1 MSLASQTPS
10 LESSAPERS
19 APRSE
24 SFKQIAIIVGV
35 AVLIAVLIYLGGAR
49 RLEKS
54 AIGLDGLGL
63 WLQEN
68 RVETLPLI
76 SQNAEEVGKALRILP
91 IYDVDPSPSSV
102 EEQDYLE
109 NERGAISP
117 RQITAEAIVA
127 KAEAGPTLALLP
139 KWRGGVIDRGRVH
152 PDLLVSQY
160 RMRFFGERPVQ
171 RLPEAGFADYPVV
184 DARTGRALENSA
196 KLYSAQVLS
205 EEMDEICRPLFAIPD
220 RGTLLAD
227 CTGVFFDEEGNDGVE
242 TAPFYLL
249 SDPDLVNNHG
259 LANGANPALALTILR
274 DLADG
279 QPFFIDNEPGAAPR
293 TEEITG
299 RDTRE
304 RTISDLE
311 RFFAYPFSL
320 FWIGAALATGLA
332 LWRGSRR
339 FGRPDEEA
347 EPADAS
353 KRRTIEASQ
362 RILLL
367 AKADRALIDMHVRDR
382 LEALASGLIGP
393 RRKGRSESDDL
404 SALTKFLHR
413 RQPGLSTRLD
423 EAYRAVIDPAVG
435 ERTRFEALGAFESVI
450 QETWHEFG
458 RLAGPARQDRR

>member
-1 MSLASQTPS
+1 MTMANATEAATSGG
-10 LESSAPERS
+10 SSERGAARGDS
-19 APRSE
+19 M
-24 SFKQIAIIVGV
+24 KQIAIIVGV
-35 AVLIAVLIYLGGAR
+35 AALIGLLIYLGGAR

-54 AIGLDGLGL
+54 AIGMDGLGL
-63 WLQEN
+63 WLEEN
-68 RVETLPLI
+68 GVETLPLI
-76 SQNAEEVGKALRILP
+76 SQNADEVGKALRILP
-91 IYDVDPSPSSV
+91 IYDINIAALST
-102 EEQDYLE
+102 EERERDYLE
-109 NERGAISP
+109 EERGPLSL
-117 RQITAEAIVA
+117 RQITEDAIA
-127 KAEAGPTLALLP
+127 TKARSGPTLAVLP

-152 PDLLVSQY
+152 PDLLVSPV
-160 RMRFFGERPVQ
+160 RMRFFEERPIR
-171 RLPEAGFADYPVV
+171 RLSEAGLADYSVA
-184 DARTGRALENSA
+184 DRRTGTVLQDRG

-205 EEMDEICRPLFAIPD
+205 ERFDELCRPLLTIPG

-227 CTGVFFDEEGNDGVE
+227 CTGAFFEAEGQ

-274 DLADG
+274 DLAGG
-279 QPFFIDNEPGAAPR
+279 QPVFIDNEPGAAPR
-293 TEEITG
+293 TEEIAG

-382 LEALASGLIGP
+382 LEALASGLLGP

-404 SALTKFLHR
+404 TALTKFLYR
-413 RQPGLSTRLD
+413 RQPGLSTRLA
-423 EAYRAVIDPAVG
+423 EAYRAVIEPVAG
-435 ERTRFEALGAFESVI
+435 ERSRFEALAAFESVI